1 MTPLRYAVS
10 PQPLTEVKAISI
22 ANKKTSQNR
31 YINLPGLFGTVLPLN
46 KRVPVRYLKI
56 GWAYKVL
63 FSWFGLCCFG
73 AATLEFKG
81 RDIVSIEDFSQAEIN
96 HILDVAKTMEPHA
109 KGGSD
114 LLKGKIL
121 ATLFFEPSTRTRL
134 SFESAMLKLG
144 GGNIGFAEPD
154 ISSIRKG
161 ENLADTIRTV
171 ENYADVI
178 ALRHNLEGAAK
189 LASEFSTIPI
199 INAGTG
205 AEEHPTQALID
216 LYTIRKDKGKI
227 DGLKIALM
235 GDLRY
240 GRTVHSLAYALAL
253 YNVELFLVSP
263 ETLRMRKDVLQTIKN
278 KIPVYE
284 TTLEKVMPQIDV
296 LYVTRIQ
303 KERFPDAAEFAK
315 VKGAYRIDL
324 KILENAKTDL
334 AILHPLPR
342 VDEIAP
348 EVDATPQ
355 ARYFQQMWN
364 GVVVRMALLS
374 LVLGAVE

>member
-1 MTPLRYAVS
+1 M
-10 PQPLTEVKAISI
+10 
-22 ANKKTSQNR
+22 
-31 YINLPGLFGTVLPLN
+31 GLVVL
-46 KRVPVRYLKI
+46 
-56 GWAYKVL
+56 
-63 FSWFGLCCFG
+63 G
-73 AATLEFKG
+73 AATLTFKG
-81 RDIVSIEDFSQAEIN
+81 RDIVSIEDFTQAEIN
-96 HILDVAKTMEPHA
+96 HILDVAKSMEPLA

-114 LLKGKIL
+114 TLKGKIL

-134 SFESAMLKLG
+134 SFEAAMLKLG

-154 ISSIRKG
+154 ISSTRKG

-178 ALRHNLEGAAK
+178 ALRHSLEGAAK
-189 LASEFSTIPI
+189 LAAEFAKVPI

-216 LYTIRKDKGKI
+216 LYTIRKENRKI
-227 DGLKIALM
+227 DGLKVALV

-240 GRTVHSLAYALAL
+240 GRTVHSLAYALAM
-253 YNVELFLVSP
+253 YNVELYLVSP

-278 KIPVYE
+278 KIPVTE
-284 TTLEKVMPQIDV
+284 TTLEKIMPQLDV

-303 KERFPDAAEFAK
+303 KERFPDAAEYAK
-315 VKGAYRIDL
+315 VKGAYRVDL
-324 KILENAKTDL
+324 KTLENAKKDL
-334 AILHPLPR
+334 TILHPLPR

-355 ARYFQQMWN
+355 ARYFQQVGN

-374 LVLGAVE
+374 LVLGAVQ